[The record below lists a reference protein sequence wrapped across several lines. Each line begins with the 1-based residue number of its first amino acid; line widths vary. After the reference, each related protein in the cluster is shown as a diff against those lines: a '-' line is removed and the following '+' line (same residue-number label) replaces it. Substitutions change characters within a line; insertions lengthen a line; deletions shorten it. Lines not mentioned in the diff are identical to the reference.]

1 MKIRDSIEDTNEAEE
16 SDTCMKK
23 KMSPESSIFSTI
35 LTDIEENPTILQKQS
50 NLSGEFSVFSTIITV
65 GDEENP
71 TIPQKKLKKSR
82 RRGSMKK
89 TPIDFSCTV
98 SKTLTHS
105 DLVGILN
112 EELKILRSEIEI
124 KGQKSDQFVSCDS
137 DHVREECDFVEEGKV
152 EQREEVK
159 FLADEVIEWLLRDE
173 IVESEISTN
182 TEDAVCIVDD
192 GNIFG
197 TFDGMLSTMLGDE
210 DELVNNT
217 GRCGM
222 IDEVIEKMLEE
233 VEKDESYLDWIKDS
247 FVFGGLLENLIRERL
262 REKAEKEISSWISN
276 GEPEVD
282 ETGVAEEEK
291 EEKMDVKETK
301 KKLAS
306 MVVKMEWTEQES
318 TVTKRDCFG
327 YRQRLYLIEKLTKRH
342 EDLMKRRRKAV
353 RFGMELSFLVAEFMF
368 LIPNEILAGETGDH
382 SICTKLFGVNE
393 DDKGTSVIIGKLEAV
408 FEIVIWKKENKEHD
422 VDLPESIFRYDDFIR
437 LCADATRALGKIV
450 WALKCKQCERLKL
463 SDLDFLF
470 EDCQKVLMKIE
481 LKLAEMKQWVYRS
494 VSADYESFSKSERS
508 DSLLRIKLM
517 KRVTA
522 DNRYGRSVI
531 GSYLVEI
538 WQSLFQAEA
547 LQEL

>member
-1 MKIRDSIEDTNEAEE
+1 
-16 SDTCMKK
+16 MKK

-98 SKTLTHS
+98 SQNLTHS

-173 IVESEISTN
+173 IVESEISTDA
-182 TEDAVCIVDD
+182 EDSVCKVD
-192 GNIFG
+192 GNILG

-210 DELVNNT
+210 DT
-217 GRCGM
+217 GPCGG
-222 IDEVIEKMLEE
+222 IDEFIENMLEE
-233 VEKDESYLDWIKDS
+233 IEKDGSYLDWIKDS
-247 FVFGGLLENLIRERL
+247 YVFGGLLENLIRDRF
-262 REKAEKEISSWISN
+262 REKAEKEEKEISSWISN

-342 EDLMKRRRKAV
+342 EDLMKMRRKAV

-368 LIPNEILAGETGDH
+368 LIPNEILAGETGDY

-408 FEIVIWKKENKEHD
+408 FEIVIWKKVSKEHD

-437 LCADATRALGKIV
+437 LCADATQALGKIV
-450 WALKCKQCERLKL
+450 WDLKGKHCERLKL

-508 DSLLRIKLM
+508 DSFLRIKLM
-517 KRVTA
+517 KRVIA